1 MLCYPDLVQAGTR
14 LSESVQ
20 RPARFEEKQSKKIP
34 GRPKSQNG
42 TGETRESKRNGNP
55 PELLD
60 MRVVYVRVVLLRVRL
75 LGFFERETGSVF
87 WGPPNRCCVPV
98 WCPFKT
104 HQTKGGLPQQKTHTR

>member
-1 MLCYPDLVQAGTR
+1 MLSR
-14 LSESVQ
+14 LFGASWNPFRICSASLDV
-20 RPARFEEKQSKKIP
+20 RKTKIP
-34 GRPKSQNG
+34 GKPNGRSQNG

-87 WGPPNRCCVPV
+87 RGPPHRCCVPV